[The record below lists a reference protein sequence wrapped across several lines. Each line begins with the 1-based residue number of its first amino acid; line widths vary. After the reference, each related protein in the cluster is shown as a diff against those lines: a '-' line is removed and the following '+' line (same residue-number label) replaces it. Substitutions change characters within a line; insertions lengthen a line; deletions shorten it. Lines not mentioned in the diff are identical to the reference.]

1 MSQKSHVP
9 EVLDEPAQLRPIQD
23 CLTPKLKQ
31 SLNDLPDDLRT
42 LPLIELEDRLS
53 ITPTLRQ
60 VKIGFW
66 TEYRRT
72 IVEHRNTITIAAVID
87 GVCSYEYFYREI
99 ANREEMLAWL
109 FHAPTDFDRA
119 AEEALSFGIERLRD
133 EILTAPLY
141 AVAPDGSRGAFN
153 KDNAAVVLNA
163 IKFLDARVKGSPL
176 QRIEQ
181 KSLHVHKNADG
192 MHNKGITRDELN
204 EELESLRQRLSG
216 GAILLAAPVPD
227 ETE

>member
-1 MSQKSHVP
+1 MSQKIQVIEAS
-9 EVLDEPAQLRPIQD
+9 EEPAQLRPIQE

-31 SLNDLPDDLRT
+31 SLHDLPDEIRELS
-42 LPLIELEDRLS
+42 LEDLEKRLS

-66 TEYRRT
+66 NEYRRT
-72 IVEHRNTITIAAVID
+72 IVEHRNTIVVGSVID

-119 AEEALSFGIERLRD
+119 AEEALSFGIERLRND
-133 EILTAPLY
+133 ILTAPLY
-141 AVAPDGSRGAFN
+141 ATNQDGSRGAFN
-153 KDNAAVVLNA
+153 KDNASVVLNA

-181 KSLHVHKNADG
+181 KSLHLHKNADG
-192 MHNKGITRDELN
+192 VHKGITRDELN
-204 EELESLRQRLSG
+204 QELESLRQRLSG
-216 GAILLAAPVPD
+216 GAILLSAPVPD